1 MLGRTLVNAL
11 GNTKHPID
19 SPVGKKGT
27 TIVAP
32 HRGTDDDK
40 RHLKVMADLGKLVQ
54 TVFILAYSDYNLVQR
69 YDLRNDE
76 SVYESLNHS
85 SVVYNCI
92 GRSFSTKNF
101 SYDSLHNQHARKLAK
116 IAREAGVEKFIHV
129 SALGADV
136 DSKSQFLKSKVW
148 FLCSGFTFQGFGR
161 NCCEGRIS

>member
-54 TVFILAYSDYNLVQR
+54 TVFILAYSDYNLV
-69 YDLRNDE
+69 
-76 SVYESLNHS
+76 
-85 SVVYNCI
+85 
-92 GRSFSTKNF
+92 
-101 SYDSLHNQHARKLAK
+101 
-116 IAREAGVEKFIHV
+116 
-129 SALGADV
+129 
-136 DSKSQFLKSKVW
+136 
-148 FLCSGFTFQGFGR
+148 
-161 NCCEGRIS
+161 